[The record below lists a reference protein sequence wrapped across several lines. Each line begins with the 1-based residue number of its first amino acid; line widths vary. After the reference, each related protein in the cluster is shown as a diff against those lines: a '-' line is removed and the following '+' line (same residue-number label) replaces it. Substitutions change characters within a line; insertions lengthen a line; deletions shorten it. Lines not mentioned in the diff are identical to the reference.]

1 MAFNPYL
8 FGNLSAEKYP
18 ALNLLTMK
26 YGLVEID
33 VAIDIL
39 LELLFGMEYADD
51 SSCKKGIIPCNAT
64 NTNGYINVCIFSI
77 HLTTNTNPSVSRLV
91 LMLITTVNLYT
102 SW

>member
-1 MAFNPYL
+1 MAFSPYL

-39 LELLFGMEYADD
+39 LELLFKMEYADD
-51 SSCKKGIIPCNAT
+51 SSCKKGIMPCNAT

-77 HLTTNTNPSVSRLV
+77 HWLLTQTSSLTRLV